1 MGRNSR
7 TRPARLAEKLRI
19 IREKLNLS
27 QDGMLSKLELAET
40 DGFERSVISAYEL
53 DKREPALD
61 VLLLYARVANVYLEV
76 IVDDKLDLPNQ
87 IPANRKSEGI
97 QTVKIIP

>member
-27 QDGMLSKLELAET
+27 QDGMLSKLELAEA
-40 DGFERSVISAYEL
+40 DGFERSVISAFEL

-61 VLLLYARVANVYLEV
+61 VLLLYAKAANVYVEV
-76 IVDDKLDLPNQ
+76 LIDDGIDLPEN
-87 IPANRKSEGI
+87 IPSDRKSEGI
-97 QTVKIIP
+97 K

>member
-7 TRPARLAEKLRI
+7 IRPARLAEKLRI

-27 QDGMLSKLELAET
+27 QDGMLLKLELTEA
-40 DGFERSVISAYEL
+40 DGFERSVISAFEL

-61 VLLLYARVANVYLEV
+61 VLLLYARVANVYVEV
-76 IVDDKLDLPNQ
+76 LIDDGIDLPEN
-87 IPANRKSEGI
+87 IPANVKSEGI
-97 QTVKIIP
+97 PSGK